1 MYSED
6 TEVLQFNQ
14 YQKSGEAPFV
24 IYADLEYLIEKIDG
38 RKNNPENWFTA
49 KVSERIKSDFS
60 IFARSL
66 FKVQKRSM
74 IWVKVIWRSFANL

>member
-1 MYSED
+1 MSQLSSFFFATANKLQTHKKVCENKDLYNIAMYSED

-38 RKNNPENWFTA
+38 RKNNPEN
-49 KVSERIKSDFS
+49 
-60 IFARSL
+60 
-66 FKVQKRSM
+66 
-74 IWVKVIWRSFANL
+74 

>member
-38 RKNNPENWFTA
+38 RKNNPEN
-49 KVSERIKSDFS
+49 
-60 IFARSL
+60 
-66 FKVQKRSM
+66 
-74 IWVKVIWRSFANL
+74 